1 MSGEVAIPED
11 IAERYEDSLARE
23 HEAERDLL
31 KALVKA
37 ILVSLPILIGIFV
50 LIAAI
55 AISDKTEWYVWLSLG
70 VGLGV
75 IGAFLLGAL
84 AGATLNAHKL
94 DDVDRITAGLPPD
107 SL

>member
-1 MSGEVAIPED
+1 MKS
-11 IAERYEDSLARE
+11 
-23 HEAERDLL
+23 
-31 KALVKA
+31 
-37 ILVSLPILIGIFV
+37 ILVSMPIMIGIFV
-50 LIAAI
+50 LISAI
-55 AISDKTEWYVWLSLG
+55 AISDKTEWYVWVSLG

-84 AGATLNAHKL
+84 AGATLNADKL